1 MRVLFKNADITIYNR
16 YYDNS
21 LGADRYQ
28 RTVIKGVNWQG
39 KRNGTVSDKGL
50 LLADSTLIFIDK
62 LNNYVSPKRFN
73 KLSDEERH
81 KYFTFDSNGDK
92 IVKGEV
98 DFEVTGV
105 KPFRI
110 ADLENEF
117 DDVINIKS
125 VNPLSDHFEIEGV

>member
-1 MRVLFKNADITIYNR
+1 MGVLFKNANITIYNR

-50 LLADSTLIFIDK
+50 LLANSTLIFIDK
-62 LNNYVSPKRFN
+62 LDKYVSPKRFA
-73 KLSDEERH
+73 KLSDEDRE
-81 KYFTFDSNGDK
+81 KYFTFAHGDK

-98 DFEVTGV
+98 DFEVTGI
-105 KPFRI
+105 KPYRL

-117 DDVINIKS
+117 DDVIDIKS
-125 VNPLSDHFEIEGV
+125 VNPLSGHFEVEGV